1 MKTKYTEYVVE
12 QVNSQNFSQEYD
24 TIRDSLEDFW
34 GLLQDKI
41 EEFSEVNSRNLQ
53 EVATFNQKIRDQRN
67 NKKPQQPTASAPVQ
81 GQQYNYKNNNNQ
93 LEVVKI
99 LVADNGEK
107 TNTAEV
113 QNVSTGTKYPAK
125 WDRLSPIKQKQTP

>member
-67 NKKPQQPTASAPVQ
+67 NKKPQQPTASAPEQ

-93 LEVVKI
+93 
-99 LVADNGEK
+99 
-107 TNTAEV
+107 
-113 QNVSTGTKYPAK
+113 K
-125 WDRLSPIKQKQTP
+125 WP